1 MNLQEQISRIHEMM
15 GVINEIK
22 FFRRRTQPSEIAR
35 YFSLFDE
42 QVFYETNSYEQFKYE
57 LVLKSLEQIM
67 WQEYNLGY
75 EELPEQDEI
84 NYVNAVAEMYEDEI
98 KTLYRGFNDR

>member
-1 MNLQEQISRIHEMM
+1 
-15 GVINEIK
+15 
-22 FFRRRTQPSEIAR
+22 
-35 YFSLFDE
+35 
-42 QVFYETNSYEQFKYE
+42 
-57 LVLKSLEQIM
+57 M

>member
-1 MNLQEQISRIHEMM
+1 MM
-15 GVINEIK
+15 GVVNEIK
-22 FFRRRTQPSEIAR
+22 FFRRRIQPSEIAR
-35 YFSLFDE
+35 YFSLIDE

-67 WQEYNLGY
+67 WLEYNLGY

-98 KTLYRGFNDR
+98 KTLYREFNDR

>member
-1 MNLQEQISRIHEMM
+1 MM
-15 GVINEIK
+15 GVVNEIK
-22 FFRRRTQPSEIAR
+22 FFRRRIQPSEIAR

-67 WQEYNLGY
+67 WLEYNLGY

-98 KTLYRGFNDR
+98 ETLYRGFNDR

>member
-1 MNLQEQISRIHEMM
+1 MM
-15 GVINEIK
+15 GVVNEIK
-22 FFRRRTQPSEIAR
+22 FFRRRIQPSEIAR
-35 YFSLFDE
+35 YFSLIDE

-67 WQEYNLGY
+67 WLEYNLGY

>member
-1 MNLQEQISRIHEMM
+1 MM
-15 GVINEIK
+15 GVVNEIK
-22 FFRRRTQPSEIAR
+22 FFRRRIQPSEIAR
-35 YFSLFDE
+35 YFSLIDE

-98 KTLYRGFNDR
+98 ETLYRGFNDR

>member
-22 FFRRRTQPSEIAR
+22 FFRRRTQQSEIAN
-35 YFSLFDE
+35 YFLLFDQE
-42 QVFYETNSYEQFKYE
+42 VFYDTKSNEQFKYE

>member
-15 GVINEIK
+15 GVVNEIK
-22 FFRRRTQPSEIAR
+22 FFRRRIQPSEIAR
-35 YFSLFDE
+35 YFSLIDE

-67 WQEYNLGY
+67 WLEYNLGY